1 MAAADTELEGVAE
14 TAVAD
19 AAVSS
24 EPVAAPATTLP
35 AAGPED
41 PRAPS
46 EGKQKAAKKQKKEGK
61 KKSGKGDEPAG
72 GGDPGGPSVAA
83 HPRAARGVARA
94 KAWGGLAGFVLGGY
108 LSLPTH
114 TVADA
119 GLRALIAGMVCYVA
133 VWAAAVF
140 VWRRLVML
148 ELRARQQQLAAGAP
162 AGGGSSRNGAPGA
175 QGPGGEHR

>member
-24 EPVAAPATTLP
+24 ELLAAPATTPP
-35 AAGPED
+35 APGSED
-41 PRAPS
+41 PPVPS
-46 EGKQKAAKKQKKEGK
+46 EGKQKAAKKQKKDSK
-61 KKSGKGDEPAG
+61 KKPGKGDEAAD
-72 GGDPGGPSVAA
+72 GDPGGPSVAA

-162 AGGGSSRNGAPGA
+162 AGASSTRNGAPGA
-175 QGPGGEHR
+175 QGPGGEHT